1 MREYG
6 SEFEIGYLPDS
17 YFKSIAGMMP
27 YSAFTRS
34 GREAIG
40 LGIAGIAPSLAL
52 LPAYCCWSMALPFEA
67 AGWTVAYYP
76 LNKDLTVDVPA
87 LKSLIRD
94 LKPGAVLVMD
104 YYGFAP
110 TCAAVEAV
118 KEVDERITVI
128 EDFTQCLFSLPEK
141 WNNKVDCY
149 VASIRK
155 SIGVPDGGVV
165 LSKRTLDLS
174 LLSEEKTPFV
184 EHHIQAGI
192 RKKWYLYSSSSSEK
206 QTFRELQAAAGAE
219 IKTDYHLYRISP
231 EAMGII
237 ENTDTETVRFAR
249 RKNYEHLYDLI
260 KDNRYFNILFA
271 PGCNP
276 APFMMIIKS
285 KKRDELQSALAKKGV
300 YCQVIWP
307 LSDKAKEICP
317 VSKEMEETMLAIPI
331 DQRYSY
337 DDIEEIGQRIN
348 TVEL

>member
-6 SEFEIGYLPDS
+6 SEFEIGYLPDN

-40 LGIAGIAPSLAL
+40 LGIAGIKPGVAL

-67 AGWTVAYYP
+67 AGWAVAYYP
-76 LNKDLTVDVPA
+76 LNKDLTVDLPS
-87 LKSLIRD
+87 LKSLIND
-94 LKPGAVLVMD
+94 LKPIAVLVMD

-110 TCAAVEAV
+110 THAALEAV

-192 RKKWYLYSSSSSEK
+192 RKKWYSYSFSSSEK
-206 QTFRELQAAAGAE
+206 QLFRKLQAEAGAE
-219 IKTDYHLYRISP
+219 IKTDYNLYAISR

-237 ENTDTETVRFAR
+237 ENTDTNTVKFAR
-249 RKNYEHLYDLI
+249 RKNYEHLYELLR
-260 KDNRYFNILFA
+260 DNQQFNILFA
-271 PGCNP
+271 PEGND
-276 APFMMIIKS
+276 APFMFVINS
-285 KKRDELQSALAKKGV
+285 SRRDELQKAFALKGV

-307 LSDKAKEICP
+307 LCERAKEMCQ

-337 DDIEEIGQRIN
+337 DDIEEIGLRIN
-348 TVEL
+348 SVKL